1 LEKVGLILKV
11 RKKLMIKI
19 LLIDDDEKLADLLK
33 NYLSSFDI
41 RLTSALTPDDGL
53 KLLEKDSFDI
63 VLLDVML
70 PEKDGFE
77 VCRIIRKTSDIPV
90 IMLTARGELTDRVVG
105 LEIGADDYVAKPF
118 EPRELVARIR
128 RLHERS
134 HQAPNDKGIL
144 RFGALEV
151 DIDRR
156 LASLNGET
164 LDLTSME
171 FQLLQLLCSN
181 PGKNFSRDEIQNFLR
196 GIDSNF
202 FSRSIDIMI
211 SRLRHKLHD
220 VSKNPV
226 FIKTVWGTGYAFIG
240 KREEKRAAE
249 N

>member
-1 LEKVGLILKV
+1 
-11 RKKLMIKI
+11 MIKV

-41 RLTSALTPDDGL
+41 RLVSAVAPDEGL
-53 KLLEKDSFDI
+53 SILNQGRFDI

-70 PEKDGFE
+70 PDRDGFE

-134 HQAPNDKGIL
+134 QQIPQDRGLLQFGDLEIDLDKRVANLKG
-144 RFGALEV
+144 V
-151 DIDRR
+151 
-156 LASLNGET
+156 S
-164 LDLTSME
+164 LDLTTME
-171 FQLLQLLCSN
+171 FQLLQLFCTH
-181 PGKNFSRDEIQNFLR
+181 PGKNFSRDEIQNYLR
-196 GIDSNF
+196 GIDANF
-202 FSRSIDIMI
+202 FSRSIDIMV
-211 SRLRHKLHD
+211 SRLRSKLHD
-220 VSKNPV
+220 VSKNPI

-240 KREEKRAAE
+240 KRDEKRVAE
-249 N
+249 S